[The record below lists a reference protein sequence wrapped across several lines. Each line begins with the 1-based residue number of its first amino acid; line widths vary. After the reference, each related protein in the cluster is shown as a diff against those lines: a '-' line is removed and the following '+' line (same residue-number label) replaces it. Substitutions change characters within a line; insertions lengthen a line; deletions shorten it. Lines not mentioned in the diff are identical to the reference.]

1 MKFRNIPKNIQY
13 RALPADLKGLNEKK
27 NDLITRA
34 ESILNDAETNKRELT
49 DAEAQELAE
58 IRDDVRK
65 IKEALKIAEELHEE
79 KKELKEEGD
88 ALGVDGRAC
97 GDDKKREAEQKA
109 KEEAEVR
116 AFDNYLRGVVAHK
129 RAGDVDL
136 TKGANGA
143 VIPTTIANKII
154 SKVYNICPIL
164 ERSTKYNVKGKL
176 QIPYYDEDTNS
187 ITVSYANEFE
197 ELTSSVGSF
206 DSIEL
211 DGFLAGAL
219 TLVSRSLINNSD
231 FNLVDFVV
239 EKMAYAI
246 KRFIEH
252 ELLKGTSGKVTGL
265 STLTNVVTAGATTAI
280 TADEVVQLHDSIK
293 DDFQQ
298 NAIWIMSSATRTAL
312 RTLKSTTGYYLLN
325 DDMTSPYGTTLLGK
339 PVYVSDNM
347 DDMGAGKT
355 AIYYG
360 DMRGLATKFS
370 EDMEIEVLREKYA
383 TQHAVGVVG
392 WLEFDSKVEDNQK
405 IAKLVMAS
413 GN

>member
-1 MKFRNIPKNIQY
+1 MNFK
-13 RALPADLKGLNEKK
+13 ALMEKK
-27 NDLITRA
+27 NDLIVRA
-34 ESILNDAETNKRELT
+34 EAILNDAETNKRELT
-49 DAEAQELAE
+49 DDEAQELAE

-116 AFDNYLRGVVAHK
+116 AFDNYLRGRINH

-136 TKGANGA
+136 TKSANGA

-154 SKVYNICPIL
+154 SMVYNICPIL

-176 QIPYYDEDTNS
+176 VVPYYDETSNA
-187 ITVSYANEFE
+187 ITVAYATEFT
-197 ELTSSVGSF
+197 ELESSVGAF
-206 DSIEL
+206 DKIEL
-211 DGFLAGAL
+211 DGYLAGAL

-252 ELLKGTSGKVTGL
+252 ELLVGTEGSVEGL
-265 STLTNVVTAGATTAI
+265 STLSNSITAGATTAI
-280 TADEVVQLHDSIK
+280 TADEVVRLHDAIK
-293 DDFQQ
+293 DDFQA
-298 NAIWIMSSATRTAL
+298 NAIWIMSPATRTAL

-325 DDMTSPYGTTLLGK
+325 DDMSSPFGSTLLGK

-347 DDMGAGKT
+347 PDMGAGKT

-370 EDMEIEVLREKYA
+370 EDMSIEVLREKYA
-383 TQHAVGVVG
+383 TMHAVGVVG
-392 WLEFDSKVEDNQK
+392 WLEFDSKVEDAQK
-405 IAKLVMAS
+405 IAKLVMANS
-413 GN
+413 

>member
-1 MKFRNIPKNIQY
+1 MNLK
-13 RALPADLKGLNEKK
+13 ALMEKK
-27 NDLITRA
+27 NDLIVRA
-34 ESILNDAETNKRELT
+34 EAILNDAETNKRELT
-49 DAEAQELAE
+49 DDEAQELAE

-109 KEEAEVR
+109 KEEAETR
-116 AFDNYLRGVVAHK
+116 AFDNYLRGRINH

-136 TKGANGA
+136 TKSANGA

-154 SKVYNICPIL
+154 SMVYNICPIL

-176 QIPYYDEDTNS
+176 VVPYYDETSNA
-187 ITVSYANEFE
+187 ITVAYATEFT
-197 ELTSSVGSF
+197 ELESSVGAF
-206 DSIEL
+206 DKIEL
-211 DGFLAGAL
+211 DGYLAGAL

-252 ELLKGTSGKVTGL
+252 ELLVGTSGAVTGL
-265 STLTNVVTAGATTAI
+265 STLTNSITAGATTAI
-280 TADEVVQLHDSIK
+280 TADEVVRLHDAIK
-293 DDFQQ
+293 DDFQA
-298 NAIWIMSSATRTAL
+298 NAIWIMSPATRTAL

-325 DDMTSPYGTTLLGK
+325 DDMSSPFGSTLLGK

-347 DDMGAGKT
+347 PDMSAGNT

-370 EDMEIEVLREKYA
+370 EDMSIEVLREKYA

-392 WLEFDSKVEDNQK
+392 WLEFDSKVEDAQK